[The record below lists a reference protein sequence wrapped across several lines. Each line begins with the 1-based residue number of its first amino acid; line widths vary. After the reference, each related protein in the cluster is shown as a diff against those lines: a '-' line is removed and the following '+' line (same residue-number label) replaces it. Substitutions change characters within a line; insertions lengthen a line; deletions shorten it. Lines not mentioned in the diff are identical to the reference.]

1 MSVDE
6 VVKSP
11 DPNRSV
17 KLVQMDIS
25 NAAATYSPG
34 ADLAMT
40 GIGLWAEVV
49 T

>member
-34 ADLAMT
+34 ANLAKT
-40 GIGLWAEVV
+40 SIGLWAKLV